1 MATRRRPAGRYAEVR
16 ISAAD
21 LPAPRRFL
29 YTYAELTVRAPDGRT
44 VSLGTTE
51 SVAGEASPAYIHPY
65 ELPLTTAEDA
75 DAPYTVTIW
84 AVHRRH
90 SVAPGEK
97 EKAVPIGHASLSLR
111 AALATRDG
119 VVVASLGPAAGSL
132 VLVVEALTPT
142 RPAVSYNLTLS
153 LAAGCGIGGPP
164 VGRGEA
170 AAVAGPPPA
179 VFFVIYRAMASG
191 ALDADWVPVF
201 RSEGVT
207 PPHRGSAGDVTWATA
222 SLSAEALCAGDECR
236 ALRIEWFHTREGAA
250 GGRRLAFVQTSAS
263 AFRYARPG
271 GLLRMVGAEGVV
283 TAGTVGLVALKNGLV
298 GRAGRVSSVFILRV
312 ESVVWDGWGQ
322 GVGRRRGGGWADYI
336 DRDVDGRKRVG
347 KDDAG
352 SEWET
357 DSEEEGKREEEG
369 GEVPDDGLGE
379 KGGAGAA
386 EKQSGG
392 VSYLAARATDVG
404 VGADAGRP
412 LPRGV
417 RQA

>member
-1 MATRRRPAGRYAEVR
+1 MATRRRPTGRYAEVR
-16 ISAAD
+16 VSAAD
-21 LPAPRRFL
+21 LPAHRRFL
-29 YTYAELTVRAPDGRT
+29 YTYAELSVRAPDGRT
-44 VSLGTTE
+44 TSLGTTE
-51 SVAGEASPAYIHPY
+51 SVAAEASPAYIRPY
-65 ELPLTTAEDA
+65 ELPLVSDA
-75 DAPYTVTIW
+75 DADAAYTVTIW

-97 EKAVPIGHASLSLR
+97 EKAVPIGSAPVSLR

-119 VVVASLGPAAGSL
+119 VVVAPLGPAAGSM

-142 RPAVSYNLTLS
+142 RPPVSYNLTLS

-164 VGRGEA
+164 LGREA
-170 AAVAGPPPA
+170 AAAPPPPPA

-191 ALDADWVPVF
+191 ALDADWVPVY

-222 SLSAEALCAGDECR
+222 SLTAEALCAGDERR
-236 ALRIEWFHTREGAA
+236 ALRIEWFHTRDGAA
-250 GGRRLAFVQTSAS
+250 GGHRLAFVQTSAS

-271 GLLRMVGAEGVV
+271 GVLRMVGAEGVV
-283 TAGTVGLVALKNGLV
+283 SAGTVGLVALKNGLV
-298 GRAGRVSSVFILRV
+298 GRAGRVSSVYILRV
-312 ESVVWDGWGQ
+312 ESVVWDGWW
-322 GVGRRRGGGWADYI
+322 REAAARGGWADYI

-347 KDDAG
+347 KDDAEG

-357 DSEEEGKREEEG
+357 DSEEGDAEGEGKG
-369 GEVPDDGLGE
+369 PDGQAADGT
-379 KGGAGAA
+379 AGAA
-386 EKQSGG
+386 EKLGGG

-404 VGADAGRP
+404 VGPGAGRP
-412 LPRGV
+412 LPKGV

>member
-16 ISAAD
+16 VSAAD
-21 LPAPRRFL
+21 LPAHRRFL
-29 YTYAELTVRAPDGRT
+29 YTYAELSVRTPDGCT
-44 VSLGTTE
+44 TSLGTTE
-51 SVAGEASPAYIHPY
+51 SVAGEVSPAYIHPY
-65 ELPLTTAEDA
+65 ELPLSSDA
-75 DAPYTVTIW
+75 DADAAYTVTIW

-97 EKAVPIGHASLSLR
+97 EKAVPIGGAPVSLR

-119 VVVASLGPAAGSL
+119 VVVAPLGPAAGSV
-132 VLVVEALTPT
+132 VLVVEALTPA
-142 RPAVSYNLTLS
+142 RPPISYNLTLS

-164 VGRGEA
+164 LGREA
-170 AAVAGPPPA
+170 ASAAPPPPA

-191 ALDADWVPVF
+191 ALDADWVPVY

-222 SLSAEALCAGDECR
+222 SLTAEALCAGDERR
-236 ALRIEWFHTREGAA
+236 ALRIEWFHTRDGAA
-250 GGRRLAFVQTSAS
+250 GGQRLAFVQTSAS

-271 GLLRMVGAEGVV
+271 GVLRMVGAEGVV
-283 TAGTVGLVALKNGLV
+283 SAGTVGLVALKNGLV
-298 GRAGRVSSVFILRV
+298 GRAGRVSSVYILRV
-312 ESVVWDGWGQ
+312 ESVVWDGWG
-322 GVGRRRGGGWADYI
+322 RGAGARGGWADYI

-347 KDDAG
+347 KDDADG

-357 DSEEEGKREEEG
+357 DSDEGETEG
-369 GEVPDDGLGE
+369 GGKGPDGPGEEVS
-379 KGGAGAA
+379 AAAA
-386 EKQSGG
+386 EKVGGG

-404 VGADAGRP
+404 VGPEAGRP